1 MPKKKNRLG
10 YDFKSLY
17 PNKKTLSSSQFL
29 LYEEDPKQFYL
40 EYVLEARREA
50 SKAMMIGSIFSAL
63 HEDRKFNFREEL
75 LKIKAPKRIGDLFD
89 EVIKKFPMVPAEIAL
104 KCKVGKWTLRATLDG
119 FLEDYHTIIENKTGQ
134 VEWTQERADFSEQ
147 ITFQVFVHYVKYGI
161 PPKQIILN
169 WVNTSSKSTRKILTF
184 KTSRTIRMLKIFEG
198 RVDRVIENLEAEN
211 FHKNIYI

>member
-1 MPKKKNRLG
+1 MENKKLG

-17 PNKKTLSSSQFL
+17 PNHKTLSSSQFL
-29 LYEEDPKQFYL
+29 LYEDDPEKFYL
-40 EYVLEARREA
+40 EYVLGARRKS

-89 EVIKKFPMVPAEIAL
+89 EVIKKFPIVPAEIAL

-119 FLEDYHTIIENKTGQ
+119 FLEDYSTIVENKTGQ
-134 VEWTQERADFSEQ
+134 VDWTQERADFSEQ
-147 ITFQVFVHYVKYGI
+147 VTFQAFVHWKKYGI

-169 WVNTSSKSTRKILTF
+169 WVSTSPKSTQKIITF
-184 KTSRTIRMLKIFEG
+184 KTSRSVRTMKVFEQ
-198 RVDRVIENLEAEN
+198 RVDRVIENIEAGN
-211 FHKNIYI
+211 FTRNFYY